1 MEYSTYVK
9 IQRQRPAPI
18 SIESGPMEEM
28 FGLGRKVPERSDI
41 SLCIFPHLTEFIAV
55 DMRWDTAQVALL
67 NTADI
72 FGDAFFDNI
81 EHGFRHILRED
92 TAHPFAHLIDLPL
105 KVEELIRETGM
116 ISILDKLGTGTNGDQ
131 FPRIAVFI
139 LSGAALTMSTDQ
151 ILHALRSLLGEDSDP
166 SALVECTDLLE
177 RLIAEEQVVVKNIDR
192 EEIREALEEQS
203 PNFFTLWE
211 RRN

>member
-1 MEYSTYVK
+1 MVEYRGTN
-9 IQRQRPAPI
+9 P
-18 SIESGPMEEM
+18 IESGPMEEL
-28 FGLGRKVPERSDI
+28 FELGHKGPERSDI
-41 SLCIFPHLTEFIAV
+41 RLCIFPHLTEFLAV
-55 DMRWDTAQVALL
+55 DMRGDIPRVSLL
-67 NTADI
+67 NTADV
-72 FGDAFFDNI
+72 FGESFFDNI

-116 ISILDKLGTGTNGDQ
+116 MSVLDRLGTTANGDQ
-131 FPRIAVFI
+131 FPTIAVFI
-139 LSGAALTMSTDQ
+139 LSGAALTMSPQQ
-151 ILHALRSLLGEDSDP
+151 ISLALRSLLGQDADP
-166 SALVECTDLLE
+166 VALLECTELLE
-177 RLIAEEQVVVKNIDR
+177 RLITEEQGVVKNIDR